1 MDINSIRASLSGR
14 IAAGFD
20 IYERRQGD
28 YQLIIPICH
37 EDGDMVDIYLQES
50 PRGEAYIRIC
60 DFGMALMRLSY
71 SYDLNT
77 DTRLR
82 IFDDILINNRVANDD
97 GNLCLDV
104 PVGTLYEG
112 IMQFAGCVQKVCN
125 MRYWARETVRSAF
138 YDDLS
143 DYITA
148 NLTPYSPVAS
158 QAPMP
163 NAGVFS
169 VDWTLTHNRRD
180 FYLFGV
186 LGNDKA
192 KNVAI
197 TLLEFQKARL
207 PFISLVVHEDME
219 ALGRRERQYLT
230 RNADRQYPVLDDFKE
245 SVVADLRRLAAQ
257 PDVPV
262 SS

>member
-14 IAAGFD
+14 VAAGFD
-20 IYERRQGD
+20 IYERRQGG
-28 YQLIIPICH
+28 YQLIVPICH
-37 EDGDMVDIYLQES
+37 EDGDMVDVYLQES

-71 SYDLNT
+71 SFDLNT
-77 DTRLR
+77 DSRRR
-82 IFDDILINNRVANDD
+82 IFEDILINNGVTNDD

-138 YDDLS
+138 YEDLS
-143 DYITA
+143 DYITSK
-148 NLTPYSPVAS
+148 LSSYSPVAS
-158 QAPMP
+158 QTPMP
-163 NAGVFS
+163 GVAVFS
-169 VDWTLTHNRRD
+169 VDWTLTHNKRK

-197 TLLEFQKARL
+197 TLLEFQKANL

-219 ALGRRERQYLT
+219 SLGRRERQYLT
-230 RNADRQYPVLDDFKE
+230 RNADRQYPVLHDFKE
-245 SVVADLRRLAAQ
+245 TVAADLRRLAA
-257 PDVPV
+257 
-262 SS
+262 

>member
-1 MDINSIRASLSGR
+1 MDSNSIRALLNGR
-14 IAAGFD
+14 IATGFD

-37 EDGDMVDIYLQES
+37 EDGDMVDIYLRES
-50 PRGEAYIRIC
+50 ARGDAYIRIC
-60 DFGMALMRLSY
+60 DLGMALMRLSY

-77 DTRLR
+77 DARRR

-97 GNLCLDV
+97 GNLYLDV
-104 PVGTLYEG
+104 PVGALYEG

-125 MRYWARETVRSAF
+125 MRYWARETVRSGF

-143 DYITA
+143 DYITS
-148 NLTPYSPVAS
+148 NLTSYSPVAS
-158 QAPMP
+158 QTPLP

-197 TLLEFQKARL
+197 TLLEFQKATL
-207 PFISLVVHEDME
+207 PFISLVIHEDME

-245 SVVADLRRLAAQ
+245 SVVADLRRLAA
-257 PDVPV
+257 
-262 SS
+262 

>member
-1 MDINSIRASLSGR
+1 MAK
-14 IAAGFD
+14 GFD
-20 IYERRQGD
+20 IYRRREDG
-28 YQLIIPICH
+28 YQLIVPICH
-37 EDGDMVDIYLQES
+37 EDGDMVDIYLRES
-50 PRGEAYIRIC
+50 PRGEGYIRIC

-77 DTRLR
+77 DTRQR
-82 IFDDILINNRVANDD
+82 IFDDIRINNRVDNDD
-97 GNLCLDV
+97 GNLSLDV
-104 PVGTLYEG
+104 PIGALYEG

-138 YDDLS
+138 YDDLN
-143 DYITA
+143 DYVLS
-148 NLTPYSPVAS
+148 NLKPYSPVAS

-163 NAGVFS
+163 NDEVFS
-169 VDWTLTHNRRD
+169 VDWTLTHKKRD

-197 TLLEFQKARL
+197 TLLEFQKVRL

-230 RNADRQYPVLDDFKE
+230 RNADRQYPVLDDFKK
-245 SVVADLRRLAAQ
+245 SVVADLRRLAA
-257 PDVPV
+257 
-262 SS
+262 

>member
-14 IAAGFD
+14 LEAGFD
-20 IYERRQGD
+20 IYARREGD

-37 EDGDMVDIYLQES
+37 EDGDMVDIYLRES
-50 PRGEAYIRIC
+50 PLGEGYVRIC

-77 DTRLR
+77 DARRR
-82 IFDDILINNRVANDD
+82 IFDDILINNRVANSD
-97 GNLCLDV
+97 GDIVLDV
-104 PVGTLYEG
+104 PVGALYEG

-143 DYITA
+143 DYIASKLTA
-148 NLTPYSPVAS
+148 YSPVTS
-158 QAPMP
+158 QTPMP
-163 NAGVFS
+163 NAAVFS
-169 VDWTLTHNRRD
+169 VDWTLTHNTRN

-192 KNVAI
+192 RNVAI
-197 TLLEFQKARL
+197 TLLEFQKADL

-245 SVVADLRRLAAQ
+245 SVVSDLRRLAA
-257 PDVPV
+257 
-262 SS
+262 

>member
-1 MDINSIRASLSGR
+1 
-14 IAAGFD
+14 
-20 IYERRQGD
+20 
-28 YQLIIPICH
+28 
-37 EDGDMVDIYLQES
+37 
-50 PRGEAYIRIC
+50 
-60 DFGMALMRLSY
+60 MRLSY

-77 DTRLR
+77 DARRR
-82 IFDDILINNRVANDD
+82 IFDDILINNHVENDD
-97 GNLCLDV
+97 GNLYLDV
-104 PVGTLYEG
+104 PIGTLYEG

-138 YDDLS
+138 YDDLN
-143 DYITA
+143 DYVVS
-148 NLTPYSPVAS
+148 NLKPYSPVAS
-158 QAPMP
+158 QTPMP
-163 NAGVFS
+163 SDGVFS
-169 VDWTLTHNRRD
+169 VDWTLTHKRRD

-245 SVVADLRRLAAQ
+245 SVVADLRRLTA
-257 PDVPV
+257 
-262 SS
+262 

>member
-1 MDINSIRASLSGR
+1 MDINGIKTSLSGR
-14 IAAGFD
+14 MASGFD
-20 IYERRQGD
+20 IYPRREGG
-28 YQLIIPICH
+28 YQLIVPICH

-50 PRGEAYIRIC
+50 ARGNAYIRIC

-77 DTRLR
+77 DTRRR
-82 IFDDILINNRVANDD
+82 IFDDILINNQVANVD

-138 YDDLS
+138 YDELS
-143 DYITA
+143 DYITS
-148 NLTPYSPVAS
+148 NLTPYSPVPS
-158 QAPMP
+158 QAPIP
-163 NAGVFS
+163 SAGVFS
-169 VDWTLTHNRRD
+169 VDWTLTHKKRD

-207 PFISLVVHEDME
+207 PFISLVIHEDME

-230 RNADRQYPVLDDFKE
+230 RNADRQYPVLGDFKE
-245 SVVADLRRLAAQ
+245 SVVADLRRLGA
-257 PDVPV
+257 
-262 SS
+262 

>member
-1 MDINSIRASLSGR
+1 MDINNIRASLSGR
-14 IAAGFD
+14 VSSGFD

-28 YQLIIPICH
+28 YQLIVPIFH
-37 EDGDMVDIYLQES
+37 EDGDMVDIYLQKS
-50 PRGEAYIRIC
+50 PQGEAYVRIC
-60 DFGMALMRLSY
+60 DLGMALMRLSY

-77 DTRLR
+77 DARRR

-97 GNLCLDV
+97 GNLRLDV
-104 PVGTLYEG
+104 PVGALYEG

-143 DYITA
+143 DYITS
-148 NLTPYSPVAS
+148 NLSLYSPVAR
-158 QAPMP
+158 QAPLP

-197 TLLEFQKARL
+197 TLLEFQKATL
-207 PFISLVVHEDME
+207 PFISLVIHEDME

-245 SVVADLRRLAAQ
+245 SVEADLRRLAA
-257 PDVPV
+257 
-262 SS
+262 

>member
-14 IAAGFD
+14 IVAGFD
-20 IYERRQGD
+20 IYERRQGG

-50 PRGEAYIRIC
+50 PCGEAYVRIC

-77 DTRLR
+77 DARRR
-82 IFDDILINNRVANDD
+82 IFDDILINNRVANDE
-97 GNLCLDV
+97 GNLCLDI
-104 PVGTLYEG
+104 PVEALYEG
-112 IMQFAGCVQKVCN
+112 IMQFVGCVQKVCN

-138 YDDLS
+138 YDDLK
-143 DYITA
+143 DNITSK
-148 NLTPYSPVAS
+148 LTSYSPVAS
-158 QAPMP
+158 QAPMQS
-163 NAGVFS
+163 AGVFS
-169 VDWTLTHNRRD
+169 VDWTLKHNRRH

-197 TLLEFQKARL
+197 SLLEFQKANL

-245 SVVADLRRLAAQ
+245 SVVADLRRLAA
-257 PDVPV
+257 
-262 SS
+262 

>member
-1 MDINSIRASLSGR
+1 MDINNIRASLTGR
-14 IAAGFD
+14 MSSSFD

-28 YQLIIPICH
+28 YQLIVPIFH

-50 PRGEAYIRIC
+50 QQGEAYVRIC
-60 DFGMALMRLSY
+60 DLGMALMRLSY

-77 DTRLR
+77 DARRR

-97 GNLCLDV
+97 GNLRLDV
-104 PVGTLYEG
+104 PVGALYEG

-125 MRYWARETVRSAF
+125 MRYWARETIRSAF

-143 DYITA
+143 DYITS
-148 NLTPYSPVAS
+148 NLTSYSPVAS
-158 QAPMP
+158 QSPLP

-197 TLLEFQKARL
+197 TLLEFQKATL
-207 PFISLVVHEDME
+207 PFISLVIHEDME

-245 SVVADLRRLAAQ
+245 SVVADLRRLAA
-257 PDVPV
+257 
-262 SS
+262 

>member
-37 EDGDMVDIYLQES
+37 EDGDMVDIYLRES
-50 PRGEAYIRIC
+50 PRGDAYIRIC
-60 DFGMALMRLSY
+60 DLGMALMRLSY

-77 DTRLR
+77 DARRR

-104 PVGTLYEG
+104 PIGALYEG

-138 YDDLS
+138 YDDLN
-143 DYITA
+143 DYITS
-148 NLTPYSPVAS
+148 NLTTYSPVAR
-158 QAPMP
+158 QTPLP

-169 VDWTLTHNRRD
+169 VDWTLTHNRRP

-197 TLLEFQKARL
+197 TLLEFQKATL
-207 PFISLVVHEDME
+207 PFISLVIHEDME

-245 SVVADLRRLAAQ
+245 SVEADLRRLAA
-257 PDVPV
+257 
-262 SS
+262 

>member
-1 MDINSIRASLSGR
+1 MDSNSIRALLNGR
-14 IAAGFD
+14 IATGFD

-37 EDGDMVDIYLQES
+37 EDGDMVDIYLRES
-50 PRGEAYIRIC
+50 PRGDAYIRIC
-60 DFGMALMRLSY
+60 DLGMALMRLSY

-77 DTRLR
+77 DARRR

-104 PVGTLYEG
+104 PVGALYEG

-125 MRYWARETVRSAF
+125 MRYWARETDRSAF

-143 DYITA
+143 DYITS
-148 NLTPYSPVAS
+148 NLTSYSPVARQS
-158 QAPMP
+158 PLP

-197 TLLEFQKARL
+197 TLLELQKATL
-207 PFISLVVHEDME
+207 PFISLVIHEDME

-245 SVVADLRRLAAQ
+245 SVEADLRRLAA
-257 PDVPV
+257 
-262 SS
+262 

>member
-1 MDINSIRASLSGR
+1 MDINSIRASLSGG

-20 IYERRQGD
+20 IYERRPGD
-28 YQLIIPICH
+28 YQLIVPICH
-37 EDGDMVDIYLQES
+37 EDGDMVDIYLRES
-50 PRGEAYIRIC
+50 PRGDAYIRIC
-60 DFGMALMRLSY
+60 DLGMALMRLSY
-71 SYDLNT
+71 SYDLST
-77 DTRLR
+77 DARRR
-82 IFDDILINNRVANDD
+82 IFDGILINNRVANDD
-97 GNLCLDV
+97 GNLCLDM
-104 PVGTLYEG
+104 PVGALYEG

-138 YDDLS
+138 YDDLN
-143 DYITA
+143 DYITS
-148 NLTPYSPVAS
+148 NLTSYSPVAR
-158 QAPMP
+158 QTPLP

-197 TLLEFQKARL
+197 TLLEFQKATL
-207 PFISLVVHEDME
+207 PFISLVIHEDME

-245 SVVADLRRLAAQ
+245 SVVADLRRLAA
-257 PDVPV
+257 
-262 SS
+262 

>member
-14 IAAGFD
+14 MTGGFD
-20 IYERRQGD
+20 IYRRREDG
-28 YQLIIPICH
+28 YQLIVPICH
-37 EDGDMVDIYLQES
+37 EDGDMVDIYLRES
-50 PRGEAYIRIC
+50 PRGEAYVRIC

-71 SYDLNT
+71 SYDL
-77 DTRLR
+77 DTATRRR
-82 IFDDILINNRVANDD
+82 IFDDILINNRVENDG
-97 GNLCLDV
+97 GNLWLDV
-104 PVGTLYEG
+104 PVRRLYEG
-112 IMQFAGCVQKVCN
+112 VMQFAGCVQKVCN

-143 DYITA
+143 DYITS

-158 QAPMP
+158 QTPMP
-163 NAGVFS
+163 NAEVFS
-169 VDWTLTHNRRD
+169 VDWTLTNNKRD

-197 TLLEFQKARL
+197 TLLEFQKASL

-245 SVVADLRRLAAQ
+245 SVVADLRRLTA
-257 PDVPV
+257 
-262 SS
+262 

>member
-1 MDINSIRASLSGR
+1 MDINNIRASLSSS
-14 IAAGFD
+14 ISSGFD
-20 IYERRQGD
+20 IYERCRGD
-28 YQLIIPICH
+28 YQLIVPIFH

-50 PRGEAYIRIC
+50 PQGEAYVRLC
-60 DFGMALMRLSY
+60 DLGMALMRLSY

-77 DTRLR
+77 DARRR
-82 IFDDILINNRVANDD
+82 IFDDILINNRVVNDD
-97 GNLCLDV
+97 GNLRLDV
-104 PVGTLYEG
+104 PVGALYEG

-143 DYITA
+143 YYITS
-148 NLTPYSPVAS
+148 NLTSYSPVAS
-158 QAPMP
+158 QAPLP
-163 NAGVFS
+163 SAGVFS

-197 TLLEFQKARL
+197 TLLEFQKATL
-207 PFISLVVHEDME
+207 PFISLVIHEDME

-245 SVVADLRRLAAQ
+245 SVEADLRRLAA
-257 PDVPV
+257 
-262 SS
+262 

>member
-1 MDINSIRASLSGR
+1 MDINNIRASLSGR
-14 IAAGFD
+14 MSSGFD

-28 YQLIIPICH
+28 YQLIVPIFH

-50 PRGEAYIRIC
+50 PQGEAYVRIC

-77 DTRLR
+77 DARRR
-82 IFDDILINNRVANDD
+82 IFEDILINNRVADDD
-97 GNLCLDV
+97 GNLRLDV
-104 PVGTLYEG
+104 PAGALYEG

-143 DYITA
+143 GYITS
-148 NLTPYSPVAS
+148 NLTSYSPVAS
-158 QAPMP
+158 QAPLP
-163 NAGVFS
+163 NAAVFS

-192 KNVAI
+192 KSVAI
-197 TLLEFQKARL
+197 TLLEFQKATL
-207 PFISLVVHEDME
+207 PFISLVIHEDME

-245 SVVADLRRLAAQ
+245 SVEADLRRLAA
-257 PDVPV
+257 
-262 SS
+262 

>member
-1 MDINSIRASLSGR
+1 MNISSIRDALGGR
-14 IAAGFD
+14 MAAGFD
-20 IYERRQGD
+20 IYTRREGG
-28 YQLIIPICH
+28 YQLIVPICH
-37 EDGDMVDIYLQES
+37 EDGDMVDMYLQDS

-71 SYDLNT
+71 SYELNS
-77 DTRLR
+77 DTRRR
-82 IFDDILINNRVANDD
+82 IFDDILINNHVANDD

-104 PVGTLYEG
+104 PVGALYEG

-125 MRYWARETVRSAF
+125 MRYWAREVVRSSF
-138 YDDLS
+138 YEDLS
-143 DYITA
+143 DYVRS
-148 NLTPYSPVAS
+148 NLAPYAPVADQTPIS
-158 QAPMP
+158 

-197 TLLEFQKARL
+197 TLLEFQKSNLR
-207 PFISLVVHEDME
+207 FISLVVHEDME

-230 RNADRQYPVLDDFKE
+230 RNADRQYPVLDDFRE
-245 SVVADLRRLAAQ
+245 GVVADLDRMSA
-257 PDVPV
+257 
-262 SS
+262 